1 MNWIVTY
8 KEPYGFECDSECARR
23 VYRDLVQTFG
33 DIPFNVHSVV
43 ATFNTPG
50 DELRVKIK
58 ACVDQQWLG
67 ELEYI
72 NRGDKITN
80 GPEME
85 CALHEIMQV
94 KNDPGG
100 GGGP

>member
-1 MNWIVTY
+1 MKRIVIY
-8 KEPYGFECDSECARR
+8 KEPYGFKCDSECARR

-33 DIPFNVHSVV
+33 DIPFHVDSVV
-43 ATFNTPG
+43 ANFNPPS
-50 DELRVKIK
+50 DEVCVKIK
-58 ACVDQQWLG
+58 VCVGQQWLS

-85 CALHEIMQV
+85 RALHDIMQV
-94 KNDPGG
+94 KNNPGG